1 MDIFRNQFYFG
12 AGIFWIFNHM
22 DIKLCYEWS
31 HRGLVCLVICELLA
45 SAWINM
51 PICMSA
57 SVWNCLNCC
66 EQDNRNRIQTQTGR
80 LDQFNDVFA
89 YIKVQQAYRTV
100 RKARV
105 KTQKAAAQ
113 HRKTSPNGAGQNPKS
128 INQAKRSNG
137 QVRQA
142 GTGSGLQETGNRIQV
157 LASRQTYEV
166 QNHFDYLAQSE
177 WEWSSDVSVGLIRGK
192 WWVRCPP
199 CWLFASLC
207 WPIAKF
213 KYFLDQQGKSLSTN
227 LPS

>member
-1 MDIFRNQFYFG
+1 M
-12 AGIFWIFNHM
+12 
-22 DIKLCYEWS
+22 
-31 HRGLVCLVICELLA
+31 
-45 SAWINM
+45 
-51 PICMSA
+51 
-57 SVWNCLNCC
+57 
-66 EQDNRNRIQTQTGR
+66 
-80 LDQFNDVFA
+80 
-89 YIKVQQAYRTV
+89 QQAYRTV

-192 WWVRCPP
+192 W
-199 CWLFASLC
+199 
-207 WPIAKF
+207 
-213 KYFLDQQGKSLSTN
+213 
-227 LPS
+227 